1 MLVLIQRIFEVAKIK
16 EDEIE
21 SICGVT
27 LTMALLENVP
37 DIDALL
43 NGIISWFI
51 GELATAK
58 TTDYK
63 QILT

>member
-1 MLVLIQRIFEVAKIK
+1 MAKIK

-51 GELATAK
+51 VELATAK